1 VAALGREMRRTRGE
15 TYGLGGLDEPIVPG
29 LWEVFHPVLAPL
41 LESEDDPALWE
52 RTLSSVLGDL
62 VTFYGEPS
70 KKQVMLADVGRC
82 SRWLRPHQSRVM
94 LGGGFA
100 SPFGYGNKGGG
111 YSFHSLP
118 EFDWYR
124 TWRRDPQK
132 QCWEPIAGHPGFPR
146 ARGGMTKLAS
156 ILSGHLEHRE
166 IPAQRPRSS
175 TSSAESVVGGS
186 ASLTGFKSLRS
197 SNLTRPYERAE
208 PPREAHILK
217 RASSCEE
224 HK

>member
-132 QCWEPIAGHPGFPR
+132 QCWEPIAGHPGRRPLVLRIAVPSRSRRHDQAGVHTQWAPGTPR
-146 ARGGMTKLAS
+146 DPRTKATQLYFFRRIGGRWKRVADW
-156 ILSGHLEHRE
+156 I
-166 IPAQRPRSS
+166 Q
-175 TSSAESVVGGS
+175 
-186 ASLTGFKSLRS
+186 
-197 SNLTRPYERAE
+197 E
-208 PPREAHILK
+208 PEKQQPNTTL
-217 RASSCEE
+217 
-224 HK
+224 